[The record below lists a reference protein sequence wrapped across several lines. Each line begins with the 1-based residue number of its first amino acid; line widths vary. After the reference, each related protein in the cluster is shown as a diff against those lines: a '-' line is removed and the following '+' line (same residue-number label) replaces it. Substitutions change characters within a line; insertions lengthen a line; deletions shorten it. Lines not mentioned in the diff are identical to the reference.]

1 MTISYS
7 GAAVVVRDD
16 LVAAHQRAWQRL
28 ARPGTWLSGAQRV
41 ALARET
47 RTVDDCPLCQRRLL
61 ALSPHTVEGRHTAPD
76 LLAPLVEVAHRLR
89 SDPARLSRKWF
100 DEIMASGISDG
111 EYVETVGV
119 VATTISL
126 DVFARGL
133 GIEPPELPEPEPGAP
148 SRHRPAGLTYGGA
161 WLPWLVPEDAGGPEA
176 DLYPGPFA
184 AHIRR
189 SLSLV
194 PDEVRGMFD
203 LVTTQYLPGPAM
215 RDFDSEY
222 RAIDHAQIEL
232 LAGRVSAL
240 NQCLY

>member
-1 MTISYS
+1 MTISYT
-7 GAAVVVRDD
+7 GTTVEVRDD
-16 LVAAHQRAWQRL
+16 LVTAHRRAWQRL

-41 ALARET
+41 ALAGET
-47 RTVDDCPLCQRRLL
+47 RAIDACPLCQRRLQ
-61 ALSPHTVEGRHTAPD
+61 ALSPHRVEGRHAAPE

-89 SDPARLSRKWF
+89 SDPARLTRKWF
-100 DEIMASGISDG
+100 DELMASGISDG

-119 VATTISL
+119 VATTVSL

-133 GIEPPELPEPEPGAP
+133 GLEPPELPQPEPGEP

-161 WLPWLVPEDAGGPEA
+161 WVAWLAPENAQGPEA

-203 LVTTQYLPGPAM
+203 LVAHQYLPGPAM
-215 RDFDSEY
+215 HDFDNEY